1 MVGDYSCQSLGDAR
15 TQIEAL
21 GLIVGMLIPDDPPPE
36 DSWLVHSQLPASGES
51 VPVGSAVD
59 LQLGDPVEPCPPA

>member
-1 MVGDYSCQSLGDAR
+1 VVGDYSCHTLGDAR

-21 GLIVGMLIPDDPPPE
+21 GLIVGMLIPEDPPD
-36 DSWLVHSQLPASGES
+36 DSWLVHGQLPASGES